1 MIAKLS
7 GIFRMRLE
15 HSLDVIMRGLFELLV
30 LWCGGRGNARQCES
44 ERDRGCKIF
53 CGDHLMSACPH
64 LKPPMRERRRRQR
77 QVRGRRCCVAMKTAR
92 CRHLDVGYSF
102 LGRRSDGEQ
111 DDVCQRLSTDI

>member
-1 MIAKLS
+1 MDRFELLPGFLGTGEFLRTRLSRVIGQPVVKAMIAKLS

-64 LKPPMRERRRRQR
+64 LKPPCG
-77 QVRGRRCCVAMKTAR
+77 RGGGV
-92 CRHLDVGYSF
+92 
-102 LGRRSDGEQ
+102 
-111 DDVCQRLSTDI
+111 